1 MTVSPMY
8 RPGLWAENLQIKQGG
23 KTILQDVDL
32 RVSPGKIT
40 ALIGPSGAGKSTLL
54 RALAGE
60 IKPSGGSLGIGPH
73 QLREI
78 PIGKLARIR
87 AVLPQDSSLNFPFR
101 ALDVVLMGRAPH
113 NAGIERPLDVD
124 IARKAMAFACIS
136 HLEERDFETLSGGER
151 QRVHFA
157 RTLTQIWPNGS
168 PVPMYLLLD
177 EPTAHL
183 DMAFAQALM
192 QCAAHLTAS
201 NIGVLGVFHDLN
213 LAAQY
218 ADQVVILRDGRVF
231 ASGTPAEVF
240 QPELLREAFGWNAII
255 IQHPTT
261 GRPVVLSAEGDTG
274 NFAPDLSA

>member
-1 MTVSPMY
+1 MTVLAMDS
-8 RPGLWAENLQIKQGG
+8 PGLWAENLHIKQGG
-23 KTILQDVDL
+23 KTILQDVNL
-32 RVSPGKIT
+32 RVSPGKVT
-40 ALIGPSGAGKSTLL
+40 ALVGPSGAGKSTLL

-60 IKPSGGSLGIGPH
+60 IKPSSGKLGMGPH
-73 QLREI
+73 QLGEI
-78 PIGKLARIR
+78 SIGKLAKIR
-87 AVLPQDSSLNFPFR
+87 AVLPQDSSLHFPFK

-113 NAGIERPLDVD
+113 NAGMERPLDTE
-124 IARKAMAFACIS
+124 IARKAMVFARIS
-136 HLEERDFETLSGGER
+136 HLEDRDFETLSGGER

-157 RTLTQIWPNGS
+157 RTLAQIWPNS
-168 PVPMYLLLD
+168 SRVPMYLLLD

-192 QCAAHLTAS
+192 QCAAYLTTS

-218 ADQVVILRDGRVF
+218 ADHIVILRDGRVL
-231 ASGTPAEVF
+231 ATGSPSDVF

-261 GRPVVLSAEGDTG
+261 GRPVVLSAEGDMG
-274 NFAPDLSA
+274 DFAPDLSA

>member
-1 MTVSPMY
+1 MTISPMY
-8 RPGLWAENLQIKQGG
+8 SPGLWAENLRIKQGG
-23 KTILQDVDL
+23 KTILEDVNL
-32 RVSPGKIT
+32 RVSPGEVT
-40 ALIGPSGAGKSTLL
+40 ALVGPSGAGKSTLL

-60 IKPSGGSLGIGPH
+60 IKPAGGNLGIGPH
-73 QLREI
+73 PLQEI

-87 AVLPQDSSLNFPFR
+87 AVLPQDSSLHFPFK

-113 NAGIERPLDVD
+113 NAGIERPLDIE
-124 IARKAMAFACIS
+124 IARKSMAFARIS

-157 RTLTQIWPNGS
+157 RTLAQIWPNGS
-168 PVPMYLLLD
+168 QVPMYLLLD

-192 QCAAHLTAS
+192 QCAAHLTTS

-218 ADQVVILRDGRVF
+218 ADRVVILRNGRLL
-231 ASGTPAEVF
+231 ATGSPTEVF

-261 GRPVVLSAEGDTG
+261 GRPVVLSAEGDRG
-274 NFAPDLSA
+274 DFAPDLSA